1 MDKVIVSGGGIKNK
15 HIFNTLEKALGS
27 KLCIIDKFK
36 LDKDFIESQA
46 FAYLAI
52 RKIKKLPISFPGTTG
67 VSYPISGGKITS
79 YR

>member
-1 MDKVIVSGGGIKNK
+1 MK
-15 HIFNTLEKALGS
+15 S
-27 KLCIIDKFK
+27 KLCIIDEFK

-52 RKIKKLPISFPGTTG
+52 RRLKELPISFPGTTG
-67 VSYPISGGKITS
+67 VSYPVSGGKITV